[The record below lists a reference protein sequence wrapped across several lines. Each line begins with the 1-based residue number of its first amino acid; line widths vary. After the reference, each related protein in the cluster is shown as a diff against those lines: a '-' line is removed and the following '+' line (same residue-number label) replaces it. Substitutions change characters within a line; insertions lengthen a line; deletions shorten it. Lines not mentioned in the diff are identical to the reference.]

1 MRWLYRLQARI
12 GLAAPEGTAALVILF
27 ALAAG
32 TVARHV
38 QASAAPPAP
47 ELLAASD
54 AAFEAADRAARS
66 GDLARRGLSA
76 PPRPAEPGPDSAA
89 APPLEADRLEADR
102 LEANEV
108 EGGELERDEPSARP
122 AAGPPVR
129 RASSAPVRTGINT
142 ASASDLER
150 LPGIGPALA
159 GRILDYR
166 RQHGRFAR
174 ADQLVE
180 VKGIGPKT
188 FEKMRPWVVVD

>member
-1 MRWLYRLQARI
+1 MRWLYRLQSRL
-12 GLAAPEGTAALVILF
+12 GLAAPEGTAALVIVL

-47 ELLAASD
+47 DLLAASD

-66 GDLARRGLSA
+66 GALVRPVSSGAPVPPSAPSEPDPAPGPVPPPEAPSAAPAPAPDPPARR
-76 PPRPAEPGPDSAA
+76 AA
-89 APPLEADRLEADR
+89 S
-102 LEANEV
+102 
-108 EGGELERDEPSARP
+108 G
-122 AAGPPVR
+122 
-129 RASSAPVRTGINT
+129 PVRTGINT
-142 ASASDLER
+142 ASAEDLER

-166 RQHGRFAR
+166 RQHGRFSR

-188 FEKMRPWVVVD
+188 FEKMKPWVVVD

>member
-1 MRWLYRLQARI
+1 MRWLYRLQSRI
-12 GLAAPEGTAALVILF
+12 GLAAPEGTAALVIVL

-54 AAFEAADRAARS
+54 AAFEAVDRAARS
-66 GDLARRGLSA
+66 GDLV
-76 PPRPAEPGPDSAA
+76 RPVSSAA
-89 APPLEADRLEADR
+89 PAASS
-102 LEANEV
+102 
-108 EGGELERDEPSARP
+108 PSASPDP
-122 AAGPPVR
+122 ASDPQLDTASEPDGLAATAPDPPAR

-142 ASASDLER
+142 ASATELER

-159 GRILDYR
+159 GRILEYR
-166 RQHGRFAR
+166 RQHGRFSR

-188 FEKMRPWVVVD
+188 FEKMKPWVVVD